1 MEKSIP
7 NTTVSVVDSEE
18 SHELKPISKWSPGY
32 YNRVPY
38 FGVVGLSCIA
48 IFACAS
54 LGVLV
59 GSNHVSTSKWSQSF
73 APNVLISVFN
83 ALGSL
88 GLAVAVSEGI
98 AIAWWRHAMKGAT
111 VKELHEQWE
120 LSGGVINA
128 LLFRPRSVL
137 GSSIALAMLATQV
150 TVLNSILYQASTT
163 TYTAP
168 DPPKPLSAVAI
179 AAQEFPTT
187 GYVVSNTSFAAQ
199 TACECFMIG
208 DSYTPV
214 VNNWQTANG
223 FFSGY
228 NELFRFSDEKAP
240 VPSKSLQYCNGICL
254 GSFEAIGFE
263 IDCQQSQNHTD
274 IAIAAIDAYN
284 TKGNASAWTNL
295 PIFNSSFALE
305 YSTEER
311 NYSQISIDLQYFQ
324 SDNPYDPSPKSCPG
338 KVFKR
343 QCSLRPAIIS
353 YPVKVTNFTNEHI
366 VNGVQLMS
374 PNVASPDDQMLNDE
388 MPPPAYNSQLK
399 QAEGFS
405 VVRYIYTQDDR
416 EIRSLTQLGGIANA
430 ISQVLSSTA
439 AITYT
444 GVDESWSLSLL
455 GTLAGRMMYGP
466 PNMGSCDCS
475 FQSNSLDIIIAS
487 INQLTFLT
495 ATGMVDTS
503 SFRGLPKNKTPFPST
518 LPQAP
523 VVAVDRNYTATFA
536 AAPTDATQLTDVVHY
551 KTRFIPLGFAFGIT
565 MLCIL
570 LVLPAFW
577 HYGELG
583 RRVTLGP
590 VEIASAFGAPIL
602 VDNTHAK
609 EGAEP
614 GSENIDSLI
623 KRIGDRKI
631 VYGFVDVEDVGKD
644 HGRPEMHLETGG
656 DDVNEHA
663 DDTTPVLKSPTI
675 TTDWPLPSPTQD
687 RPVSNLHKRRS
698 VRLAMAPPERVLPPS
713 AVFPLPKSPLLEQAP
728 KSPKIGQ
735 TPKSPGL
742 EQKQT
747 SFKLESMAKSP
758 TLK

>member
-1 MEKSIP
+1 MTS
-7 NTTVSVVDSEE
+7 VSVVSNEE
-18 SHELKPISKWSPGY
+18 EQNDLKPISKWSPGY
-32 YNRVPY
+32 QNRVPY

-48 IFACAS
+48 IFGCAS

-59 GSNHVSTSKWSQSF
+59 ASNHRSTSTWSQAV
-73 APNVLISVFN
+73 APNILLSIFH
-83 ALGSL
+83 ALGSI
-88 GLAVAVSEGI
+88 GLALAVSEGI
-98 AIAWWRHAMKGAT
+98 AIAWWRYAMKGAT
-111 VKELHEQWE
+111 VQQLHQHWE
-120 LSGGVINA
+120 LSTGIWNA
-128 LLFRPRSVL
+128 LFFHPKTLLTST
-137 GSSIALAMLATQV
+137 IALAMLATQV
-150 TVLNSILYQASTT
+150 TVLNSILYQASTS

-168 DPPKPLSAVAI
+168 DPPKSVAAVAI

-223 FFSGY
+223 FFTGY
-228 NELFRFSDEKAP
+228 NELFRFSDAKAP
-240 VPSKSLQYCNGICL
+240 VQSKKLQYCDGICL

-263 IDCQQSQNHTD
+263 IDCVESQNHTD

-284 TKGNASAWTNL
+284 TNGNASAWTNL

-338 KVFKR
+338 TVFKR

-366 VNGVQLMS
+366 INGVELMS

-388 MPPPAYNSQLK
+388 MPPPMYNNELK

-405 VVRYIYTQDDR
+405 VVRYLYTQDSR

-444 GVDESWSLSLL
+444 GVDESWSLALM

-475 FQSNSLDIIIAS
+475 FQSNSLDMIIAS

-495 ATGMVDTS
+495 ATGMIDSS
-503 SFRGLPKNKTPFPST
+503 SFSGLPSSKKQFPST

-523 VVAVDRNYTATFA
+523 VIAVDQNYTVTFA
-536 AAPTDATQLTDVVHY
+536 SASARATQLTDVVHY
-551 KTRFIPLGFAFGIT
+551 QTHFLPLGFAFGIT
-565 MLCIL
+565 IVCIF
-570 LVLPAFW
+570 LVLPSFW

-590 VEIASAFGAPIL
+590 VEIASAFGAPLL
-602 VDNTHAK
+602 VDNTHLK
-609 EGAEP
+609 EGEEP
-614 GSENIDSLI
+614 GREDIDSLI

-631 VYGFVDVEDVGKD
+631 VYGFVDVEDN
-644 HGRPEMHLETGG
+644 GRQDGQQKMHTEAGR
-656 DDVNEHA
+656 DDGLEHA
-663 DDTTPVLKSPTI
+663 DDETPVLKSPTI
-675 TTDWPLPSPTQD
+675 TEWPLPSPRSD
-687 RPVSNLHKRRS
+687 SRPVSNLQKRRS
-698 VRLAMAPPERVLPPS
+698 VRLAMGVPERVLPANTLVS
-713 AVFPLPKSPLLEQAP
+713 
-728 KSPKIGQ
+728 
-735 TPKSPGL
+735 TPKSPML
-742 EQKQT
+742 EQVPR
-747 SFKLESMAKSP
+747 SPRLGLPPKSP
-758 TLK
+758 QLDRQQRSPRLG

>member
-1 MEKSIP
+1 MMEKTVP
-7 NTTVSVVDSEE
+7 HTTVSVADSEE

-54 LGVLV
+54 LGVLI
-59 GSNHVSTSKWSQSF
+59 GSNHKSTSTWSQNF
-73 APNVLISVFN
+73 APNILISIFN
-83 ALGSL
+83 AIGSI
-88 GLAVAVSEGI
+88 GLAVAVGEGI
-98 AIAWWRHAMKGAT
+98 AIAWWRCAMKGAT
-111 VKELHEQWE
+111 VQQLHEQWS
-120 LSGGVINA
+120 LSQGIWNA
-128 LLFRPRSVL
+128 LFFRPKSVL

-168 DPPKPLSAVAI
+168 DPPKSLAGVAI

-199 TACECFMIG
+199 TACDCFMIG

-228 NELFRFSDEKAP
+228 NELFRFSDAKAP

-263 IDCQQSQNHTD
+263 IDCEQSQNHTD
-274 IAIAAIDAYN
+274 VAVAAIEAYN
-284 TKGNASAWTNL
+284 DKGNSSAWTNL

-305 YSTEER
+305 YSTAER

-324 SDNPYDPSPKSCPG
+324 SDNPYNPSPKSCPG
-338 KVFKR
+338 TVFKK

-353 YPVKVTNFTNEHI
+353 YPVKVTNFTNQHI
-366 VNGVQLMS
+366 INGVQLMS
-374 PNVASPDDQMLNDE
+374 PNVASPNDQMLNDE
-388 MPPPAYNSQLK
+388 MPPPVYNSQLK

-405 VVRYIYTQDDR
+405 VVRYIYTQDDHK
-416 EIRSLTQLGGIANA
+416 IRSLTQLGGIANA
-430 ISQVLSSTA
+430 ISQVLASTA

-444 GVDESWSLSLL
+444 GVDESWSLDLL

-495 ATGMVDTS
+495 ATGMIDST
-503 SFRGLPKNKTPFPST
+503 SFRGLPTKKTPFPST

-523 VVAVDRNYTATFA
+523 VIAVDQNYTATFA
-536 AAPTDATQLTDVVHY
+536 AAPADTTQLTDVVHY

-565 MLCIL
+565 MFCIL
-570 LVLPAFW
+570 LVLPSFW
-577 HYGELG
+577 YYGELG

-602 VDNTHAK
+602 VDNTHAQ

-631 VYGFVDVEDVGKD
+631 VYGFVDVDDMGHE
-644 HGRPEMHLETGG
+644 HGRQEMHLETAGNDTNG
-656 DDVNEHA
+656 PTDN
-663 DDTTPVLKSPTI
+663 TTPVAKSPTI
-675 TTDWPLPSPTQD
+675 IEEWPLPSPRTD
-687 RPVSNLHKRRS
+687 RPTSNLQKRRS
-698 VRLAMAPPERVLPPS
+698 VRLAMAPPERVVPAS
-713 AVFPLPKSPLLEQAP
+713 AIFATPKSPMLE
-728 KSPKIGQ
+728 Q
-735 TPKSPGL
+735 TPKSPRVG
-742 EQKQT
+742 QQ
-747 SFKLESMAKSP
+747 SKSP
-758 TLK
+758 RLD